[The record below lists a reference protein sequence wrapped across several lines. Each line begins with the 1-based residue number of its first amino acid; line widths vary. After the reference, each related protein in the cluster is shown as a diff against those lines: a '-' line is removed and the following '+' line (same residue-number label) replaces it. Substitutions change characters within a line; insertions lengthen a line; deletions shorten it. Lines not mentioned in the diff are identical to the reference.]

1 MLLHGKYIRAS
12 YLYSGVIV
20 TGIFVYQKDFL
31 FLILNQNFIYYIINL
46 LHVKTDHGHTRCG
59 LGCSVP
65 IIPFGKNDHFG
76 GERITTLFSHSLAL
90 VLPVLVTFAL
100 SFVIEIY
107 IRKLGMFRP
116 SPLPGAS
123 WDLKFDKLF
132 DNLFLSIM

>member
-1 MLLHGKYIRAS
+1 MLLHCKYIRAS

-65 IIPFGKNDHFG
+65 IIPFRN
-76 GERITTLFSHSLAL
+76 FSHSLAL
-90 VLPVLVTFAL
+90 VLLVLATFAL
-100 SFVIEIY
+100 SFVIEIN

-116 SPLPGAS
+116 SPLSGTS
-123 WDLKFDKLF
+123 WNLKFDKLF